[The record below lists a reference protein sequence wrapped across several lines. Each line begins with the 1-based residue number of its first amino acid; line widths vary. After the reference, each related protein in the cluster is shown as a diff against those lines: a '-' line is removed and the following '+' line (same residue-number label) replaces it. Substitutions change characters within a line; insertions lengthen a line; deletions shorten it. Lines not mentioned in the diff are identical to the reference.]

1 MTRALKHPSRI
12 AETPEAARKL
22 RTAQPSDAAQASPAL
37 LLQASLQ
44 DSLAVREA
52 PRFPGALRL
61 TIIVGGAVACWAAVL
76 GSAGLILA
84 L

>member
-1 MTRALKHPSRI
+1 MTRALKHPPRI

-44 DSLAVREA
+44 RWRAGR
-52 PRFPGALRL
+52 P
-61 TIIVGGAVACWAAVL
+61 CWGRRA
-76 GSAGLILA
+76 
-84 L
+84 